1 MNCPTRRKQL
11 ITQMRDALTILC
23 DPRSFEEDGQITF
36 EIADTPF
43 SFTEEDLE
51 EIQT

>member
-1 MNCPTRRKQL
+1 MDHPTRRKQMVE
-11 ITQMRDALTILC
+11 QMQSALRMLC
-23 DPRSFEEDGQITF
+23 DPRSFEVDGKITF

-43 SFTEEDLE
+43 EFTEEDLE